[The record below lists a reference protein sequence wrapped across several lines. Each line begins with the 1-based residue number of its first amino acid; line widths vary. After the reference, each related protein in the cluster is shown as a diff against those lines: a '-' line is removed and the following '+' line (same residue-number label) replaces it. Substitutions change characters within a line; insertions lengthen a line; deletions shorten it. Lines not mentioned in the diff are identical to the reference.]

1 MQIDERHKNAK
12 FSPCA
17 LFLEPYGSLAI
28 AYRLLASFISIVD

>member
-17 LFLEPYGSLAI
+17 LRLEPYASLAPGFFDFGMQI
-28 AYRLLASFISIVD
+28 EVF